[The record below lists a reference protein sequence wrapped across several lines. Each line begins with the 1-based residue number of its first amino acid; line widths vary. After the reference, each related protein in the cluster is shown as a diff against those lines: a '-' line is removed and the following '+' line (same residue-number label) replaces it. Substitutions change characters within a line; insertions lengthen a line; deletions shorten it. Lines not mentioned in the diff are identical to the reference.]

1 LCSSGKYTEEH
12 LTEYNLGM
20 TVKEQKPTTDRIYL
34 LSDEEGKDLQALE
47 AQPYDSEDLLQ
58 TLLEKYPDLMAGE
71 QVNSESPR
79 RWLLVKR
86 EMGVPDTEY
95 SGNRWSLDHLFLDQD
110 GVPTLVEVKRATD
123 TRARREV
130 VAQMLDYASNAVLH
144 WPLER
149 IQSDLEETCAANN
162 RECDEAILTL
172 MDASSESSEERIDKF
187 WQSVKTNMEAGR
199 LRLVFLADEIHRD
212 LLHIVEFLNRQMNP
226 CEVIAVELKQ
236 YVGQGLRTLV
246 PRVIGQSVEAQR
258 RKSPKQIKEGRDW
271 SREEFMEWVSRSRG
285 DNAISRITRIASLA
299 EDFDLELDWGTNKI
313 TPDLWIGV
321 KREGEILWAFDIW
334 KSCGLAFRP
343 ALLQVNPVFQT
354 SSAQAKLIEIWNTVD
369 GFAYDPDKAWQKA
382 AQIETLSEHS
392 FNHLV
397 SVLRWTLQA
406 IKSGSVSHGLTT
418 EIN

>member
-1 LCSSGKYTEEH
+1 
-12 LTEYNLGM
+12 M
-20 TVKEQKPTTDRIYL
+20 TTKEQKPTTDRIYL
-34 LSDEEGKDLQALE
+34 LSEEEGKDLEALE
-47 AQPYDSEDLLQ
+47 AQPYGSEDYLQ

-86 EMGVPDTEY
+86 EMGVPDTDY

-110 GVPTLVEVKRATD
+110 GVPTLVEVKRASD

-130 VAQMLDYASNAVLH
+130 VAQMLDYASNALLH

-149 IQSDLEETCAANN
+149 IQSELEETCAADN
-162 RECDEAILTL
+162 RDCDEAILTL
-172 MDASSESSEERIDKF
+172 MDASSESSEEQIDNF

-226 CEVIAVELKQ
+226 CEVIAIELKQ

-246 PRVIGQSVEAQR
+246 PRVIGQSVDAQR

-271 SREEFMEWVSRSRG
+271 SREEFLEWVNRRRG
-285 DNAISRITRIASLA
+285 DKAVSRITRITSLA
-299 EDFDLELDWGTNKI
+299 EELDLEMDWGTNKVE
-313 TPDLWIGV
+313 PGLWIGV
-321 KREGEILWAFDIW
+321 KSEGKIFWAFDIW
-334 KSCGLAFRP
+334 ASCGLAFRP
-343 ALLQVNPVFQT
+343 PLLKYCPVFQT
-354 SSAQAKLIEIWNTVD
+354 NSGRGKLIETWKTID
-369 GFAYDPDKAWQKA
+369 GFTYNPDKAWQKA
-382 AQIETLSEHS
+382 AQIDTLSEDS

-397 SVLRWTLQA
+397 NVLRWTLQA

-418 EIN
+418 EKN

>member
-1 LCSSGKYTEEH
+1 MLKEYTEKH
-12 LTEYNLGM
+12 LAEYNLGM
-20 TVKEQKPTTDRIYL
+20 TTKEQTPSTDRIYL
-34 LSDEEGKDLQALE
+34 LPDEDGKDLEALE
-47 AQPYDSEDLLQ
+47 AKPYDSEDLLQ

-71 QVNSESPR
+71 QVNSDSPR

-86 EMGVPDTEY
+86 EMGVPDTNY

-110 GVPTLVEVKRATD
+110 GVPTLVEVKRASD

-130 VAQMLDYASNAVLH
+130 VAQMLDYAANALLH

-172 MDASSESSEERIDKF
+172 MDASNDSSEEQVDHF

-246 PRVIGQSVEAQR
+246 PRVIGQSVDAQR
-258 RKSPKQIKEGRDW
+258 RKSAKQSKEGRDW
-271 SREEFMEWVSRSRG
+271 TREEFMEWVSRRRG
-285 DNAISRITRIASLA
+285 DIAISRITRIANL
-299 EDFDLELDWGTNKI
+299 EEEFDLELDWGTNKT

-343 ALLQVNPVFQT
+343 ALFNYYPVFQT
-354 SSAQAKLIEIWNTVD
+354 SEGQAKLFEIWNTID
-369 GFAYDPDKAWQKA
+369 GFTYDPAKAWQKA
-382 AQIETLSEHS
+382 AQIETLSESS

-397 SVLRWTLQA
+397 DVLRWTLQA
-406 IKSGSVSHGLTT
+406 IKSDSISHGLTA
-418 EIN
+418 